1 MRSGNEGSTIILPAS
16 EVTGEVTKRMRI
28 KKATRKSL
36 GGAGER
42 TTRQRAILLEL
53 LQQGAHHLDADE
65 LYRLARRRLPRLSLS
80 TVYRSLQLFKKMG
93 LVQEHHF
100 AEEHHHYEVKPETD
114 HQHLKCSKC
123 GRIIEFRSPIAETLK
138 EVVGEEHDFVIT
150 GLEMDLIGLCGKC
163 RRAGGA

>member
-1 MRSGNEGSTIILPAS
+1 MPDS
-16 EVTGEVTKRMRI
+16 ELSKTMRI
-28 KKATRKSL
+28 KKATRSSL
-36 GGAGER
+36 GGGGER

-114 HQHLKCSKC
+114 HQHLQCLKC
-123 GRIIEFRSPIAETLK
+123 GKIIEFRSPVTEKLK
-138 EVVGEEHDFVIT
+138 EAVGQEHDFIIT
-150 GLEMDLIGLCGKC
+150 GLEMDLLGLCGKC
-163 RRAGGA
+163 RREGKA